1 MKSLQLIFLSLLS
14 GLLLGCSWY
23 FNLSF
28 FIFVVFVPL
37 LFIEDY
43 FSSNKSLIKR
53 SSLKLWAL
61 SYLSFLTWNLIV
73 TWWVVNAS
81 FGGALM
87 AFIANSLLMSW
98 VFLIFHK
105 LKLTYKSVWI
115 LIPIYLAWEHGH
127 TLWDISW
134 TWLTLGNVFAYHPNW
149 IQWYELTGVSGGSL
163 WVLCVNVFIFQLIR
177 QKQVATFLS
186 KPIYQ
191 LAALIMLPM
200 LISFGILFYRTTTL
214 TKKGKGEPCVI
225 VQPNL
230 DPYND
235 KFYIEFSEQ
244 FLNMLNQVRGK
255 ITNET
260 RYLVLPETFMI
271 NDMNEDHLEDYE
283 EINWFKD
290 SLLKAFPKLNI
301 ITGGSTYKFYKTKA
315 EASLTARLDLNSN
328 MYYDMYNTAILLN
341 TDGVSFYHKSK
352 LVPGVE
358 KMPFPLILKPLE
370 KLAINLQ
377 GTVGSLGIQK
387 DRTNLTCNNGIKVAP
402 IICYESV
409 YGDYCTGYARN
420 GANLVAIVTNDGWW
434 GNTPGYKQHLNYARL
449 RAIEL
454 RKQIVRSANTGVS
467 AFINE
472 FGDIQQATEYE
483 QKAVMTVNTK
493 SNDISTFFSKMG
505 DLISYA
511 SVLFSVC
518 LIVFGVYLKFKK

>member
-1 MKSLQLIFLSLLS
+1 
-14 GLLLGCSWY
+14 
-23 FNLSF
+23 
-28 FIFVVFVPL
+28 
-37 LFIEDY
+37 
-43 FSSNKSLIKR
+43 
-53 SSLKLWAL
+53 
-61 SYLSFLTWNLIV
+61 
-73 TWWVVNAS
+73 
-81 FGGALM
+81 
-87 AFIANSLLMSW
+87 
-98 VFLIFHK
+98 
-105 LKLTYKSVWI
+105 
-115 LIPIYLAWEHGH
+115 
-127 TLWDISW
+127 
-134 TWLTLGNVFAYHPNW
+134 
-149 IQWYELTGVSGGSL
+149 
-163 WVLCVNVFIFQLIR
+163 
-177 QKQVATFLS
+177 
-186 KPIYQ
+186 
-191 LAALIMLPM
+191 MLPM

-472 FGDIQQATEYE
+472 FGDIQQATDYE

-518 LIVFGVYLKFKK
+518 LIVFGVYLKFKN